1 MTAAEI
7 EALSDYYGAT
17 PRPDDFESFWQAR
30 MAEADAVPLH
40 YTVTQAQEVPSWD
53 SCEFLD
59 LWFTGM
65 EGARL
70 YAKFLRPRRSEPMPL
85 VLQFHGY
92 PGASRSFA
100 EQASFAG
107 MGMALIAM
115 DCPGQAGYSEDVGGF
130 LGTTV
135 SGHIIAGLDGP
146 PERMYYVRLHQNIR
160 ILCRLVR
167 ELDGIDTSRVFVNGG
182 SQGGGLGL
190 ACAALNP
197 ELIDR
202 AAILYPFLSD
212 FKLVWDLG
220 ADEIAYEGL
229 RYYARWFDADEHQ
242 QDRWL
247 SLIHI

>member
-7 EALSDYYGAT
+7 EALGGYYGAT

-135 SGHIIAGLDGP
+135 SGHIIAGAGRPAGADVL
-146 PERMYYVRLHQNIR
+146 
-160 ILCRLVR
+160 
-167 ELDGIDTSRVFVNGG
+167 
-182 SQGGGLGL
+182 
-190 ACAALNP
+190 CAAAP
-197 ELIDR
+197 EHPHPLPPGAGAGRHRHEPCLCQRRFAGRR
-202 AAILYPFLSD
+202 AGSGLC
-212 FKLVWDLG
+212 G
-220 ADEIAYEGL
+220 AEPGAY
-229 RYYARWFDADEHQ
+229 
-242 QDRWL
+242 
-247 SLIHI
+247 